1 MDVSPLN
8 AVDTGLNN
16 IKKSDPNSDYMGKET
31 FLKLL
36 VAQLENQDPLS
47 PMDNLEFTSQL
58 AQFSSL
64 EQLTDINKNIESLQA
79 YQSTTNNAQAVSLI
93 DKVITASGNSI
104 SVNNGTADEIM
115 FELEGNAA
123 GIIVSIYDSADNLIN
138 IIRGGNQ
145 NGGMNKVAWDGTD
158 NAGKTVPDGLYTFE
172 VLAAD
177 VNQDPV
183 EVKTF
188 LTGNV
193 DRVIFKNNTPYLLT
207 GNSEVPLENV
217 VSVSKKNEITR

>member
-16 IKKSDPNSDYMGKET
+16 IKKYDPNSDYMGKET

-64 EQLTDINKNIESLQA
+64 EQLTDINKNIEALQA
-79 YQSTTNNAQAVSLI
+79 YQSATNNAQAVSLI

-104 SVNNGTADEIM
+104 NVNNGTADEIM

-145 NGGMNKVAWDGTD
+145 NAGMNKVAWDGTD
-158 NAGKTVPDGLYTFE
+158 NAGRAAPDGLYTFE

-188 LTGNV
+188 LTGTV

>member
-1 MDVSPLN
+1 MEISPVN

-104 SVNNGTADEIM
+104 NVNNGTADEIM

-145 NGGMNKVAWDGTD
+145 NGGMNKVAWNGTD